1 MPASLSARLAA
12 ALWIALSVAAPARV
26 FWRHDGGGHG
36 PTAPGRPG
44 WNSAYAARL
53 DINGGKADLDVTGCQ
68 LPAPDAMRMLADTY
82 RGMGGSV
89 LDGHGSEIGWGIA
102 KAGDRVIR
110 WLVFSASR
118 PRECIVVR
126 ITQSMA
132 DFLASGRRPTR
143 TMLDAV
149 PELPGSEPR
158 LFVADLQSR
167 LAMEIST
174 TKMPPAA
181 AMRRMASQLVGDGW
195 TPSVPVDPDST
206 PSVIYRRGRDLCI
219 VSASP
224 GPEGSSITRLH
235 KVLGG
240 KDGI

>member
-1 MPASLSARLAA
+1 MSASRFARLAA
-12 ALWIALSVAAPARV
+12 ALWIAGSVAAPARV

-36 PTAPGRPG
+36 STEPGRPG

-53 DINGGKADLDVTGCQ
+53 EINGGKADLDVTGCQ
-68 LPAPDAMRMLADTY
+68 LAAPDAMRMLADTY
-82 RGMGGSV
+82 RGMGGAV
-89 LDGHGSEIGWGIA
+89 LDGHGSQIGWGIA

-110 WLVFSASR
+110 WLVFGASR

-126 ITQSMA
+126 ITQSTA
-132 DFLASGRRPTR
+132 DFLASGRRPIR
-143 TMLDAV
+143 TLLDAV

-158 LFVADLQSR
+158 LFVADLQAR
-167 LAMEIST
+167 LAVELSAS
-174 TKMPPAA
+174 KMPPAV
-181 AMRRMASQLVGDGW
+181 AMRHMASQLVGEGW
-195 TPSVPVDPDST
+195 TPSIPIGPDSAL
-206 PSVIYRRGRDLCI
+206 SVIYRRGRDLCI
-219 VSASP
+219 VSACP